1 MEKSRVNY
9 GKVKWFDEKK
19 GYGFIITPTLE
30 EYFFHFTGILMKGF
44 KKLDAGDSVTFD
56 LISGRDNKG
65 MIAVNVSLV
74 KD

>member
-1 MEKSRVNY
+1 MQNNEVNY

-19 GYGFIITPTLE
+19 GYGFIITATLE

-44 KKLDAGDSVTFD
+44 KKLEAGDRVSFD
-56 LISGRDNKG
+56 LVAGKKG
-65 MIAVNVSLV
+65 TIAINVSLV

>member
-1 MEKSRVNY
+1 MEK

-44 KKLDAGDSVTFD
+44 KKLESGDIVTFD
-56 LISGRDNKG
+56 LIAGNKG

-74 KD
+74 KE